1 MDATRHTLIQRLKS
15 QEDEQ
20 AWETFTET
28 YGSYISAV
36 LAKVGI
42 PQHDVNDLRQDV
54 LLKLWQKLPEFDYDS
69 KKGKFRTWLWLVIR
83 NTAYN
88 HLSSK
93 HKQEKRVDLYFT
105 KSESTVSEISPE
117 LEALM
122 LDEWKAFITLQAME
136 SLRGKFAEQNIEIF
150 RESLKGVSSEELAE
164 RFKIKR
170 NTVNRVV
177 SRIKERLVIEVAR
190 LRQDLE

>member
-1 MDATRHTLIQRLKS
+1 MDATRHTLIQRLKD
-15 QEDEQ
+15 QNDEQ

-28 YGSYISAV
+28 YASYIAV
-36 LAKVGI
+36 VLVKVGI
-42 PQHDVNDLRQDV
+42 PRHDLNDLKQDV
-54 LLKLWQKLPEFDYDS
+54 LLKLWQKLPDFEYNAT
-69 KKGKFRTWLWLVIR
+69 KGKFRSWLWLVIR

-93 HKQEKRVDLYFT
+93 LKQEQRVELYFT
-105 KSESTVSEISPE
+105 KDGCTNNELSPE

-122 LDEWKAFITLQAME
+122 QEEWKAFITLQAMD

-150 RESLKGVSSEELAE
+150 RESLKGTSSEELAE
-164 RFKIKR
+164 RFGVKR

-177 SRIKERLVIEVAR
+177 SRIKERLVIEIAR